1 MNEGKN
7 RTCDTNNCKDRP
19 WDKSAQPRAGNRLPL
34 RPSPLLYTHD
44 LVHVVRSKDACRIL
58 GISYSHLQHCIA
70 RGYLDKVFG
79 AGKLGIG
86 VTAESITRFTTLR
99 TRRTSE
105 KERTK

>member
-1 MNEGKN
+1 MKEKTELAI
-7 RTCDTNNCKDRP
+7 RTIAKIDPGINPLNLERAIGFLYGRP
-19 WDKSAQPRAGNRLPL
+19 
-34 RPSPLLYTHD
+34 LYTHD

-99 TRRTSE
+99 TRRTSG
-105 KERTK
+105 KERAK

>member
-1 MNEGKN
+1 MQRKTELAIRSIANVDQEIDPLNLERAIGFLYG
-7 RTCDTNNCKDRP
+7 RP
-19 WDKSAQPRAGNRLPL
+19 
-34 RPSPLLYTHD
+34 LYTHD

-70 RGYLDKVFG
+70 KGYLDKVYG

-99 TRRTSE
+99 TRKTPG
-105 KERTK
+105 KESTK

>member
-1 MNEGKN
+1 MKEKTELAI
-7 RTCDTNNCKDRP
+7 RTIAKIDPGINPLNLERAIGFLYGRP
-19 WDKSAQPRAGNRLPL
+19 
-34 RPSPLLYTHD
+34 LYTHD

-99 TRRTSE
+99 TRKTPG
-105 KERTK
+105 KKRTK

>member
-1 MNEGKN
+1 M
-7 RTCDTNNCKDRP
+7 
-19 WDKSAQPRAGNRLPL
+19 AVAGIASPCGQRLPSINACSGKTVN
-34 RPSPLLYTHD
+34 PSIA
-44 LVHVVRSKDACRIL
+44 RFIASMDACRIL

-99 TRRTSE
+99 TRKTPG

>member
-1 MNEGKN
+1 MKEKTELTI
-7 RTCDTNNCKDRP
+7 RTIAKIDPGINPLNLERAIGFLYGRP
-19 WDKSAQPRAGNRLPL
+19 
-34 RPSPLLYTHD
+34 LYTHD

-99 TRRTSE
+99 TRKTPR

>member
-1 MNEGKN
+1 MKEKTELAI
-7 RTCDTNNCKDRP
+7 RTIAKIDPGINPLNLERAIGFLYGRP
-19 WDKSAQPRAGNRLPL
+19 
-34 RPSPLLYTHD
+34 LYTHD

-99 TRRTSE
+99 TRKTPG
-105 KERTK
+105 KEGTK

>member
-1 MNEGKN
+1 MKEKTELAI
-7 RTCDTNNCKDRP
+7 RTIAKIDPGINPLNLERAIGFLYGRP
-19 WDKSAQPRAGNRLPL
+19 
-34 RPSPLLYTHD
+34 LYTHD

-70 RGYLDKVFG
+70 RGYLDKVYG

-99 TRRTSE
+99 TRKTPG
-105 KERTK
+105 KEATK

>member
-1 MNEGKN
+1 MKEKTELAI
-7 RTCDTNNCKDRP
+7 RTIAKIDPGINPLNLERAIGFLYGRP
-19 WDKSAQPRAGNRLPL
+19 
-34 RPSPLLYTHD
+34 LYTHD

-99 TRRTSE
+99 TRRTSG
-105 KERTK
+105 KELTK

>member
-1 MNEGKN
+1 MKEKTELAI
-7 RTCDTNNCKDRP
+7 RTIAKIDPGINPLNLERAIGFLYGRP
-19 WDKSAQPRAGNRLPL
+19 
-34 RPSPLLYTHD
+34 LYTHD

-70 RGYLDKVFG
+70 KGYLDKVYG

-99 TRRTSE
+99 TRKTPG
-105 KERTK
+105 KESTK

>member
-1 MNEGKN
+1 MKEKTELTI
-7 RTCDTNNCKDRP
+7 RTIAKIDPGINPLNLERAIGFLYGRP
-19 WDKSAQPRAGNRLPL
+19 
-34 RPSPLLYTHD
+34 LYTHD

-70 RGYLDKVFG
+70 RGYLDKVYG

-99 TRRTSE
+99 TRRTSG

>member
-1 MNEGKN
+1 MKEKTELAI
-7 RTCDTNNCKDRP
+7 RTIAKIDPGINPLNLERAIGFLYGRP
-19 WDKSAQPRAGNRLPL
+19 
-34 RPSPLLYTHD
+34 LYTHD

-70 RGYLDKVFG
+70 KGYLDKVYG

-99 TRRTSE
+99 TRKTPG
-105 KERTK
+105 KEGTK

>member
-1 MNEGKN
+1 MKEKTEFAI
-7 RTCDTNNCKDRP
+7 RTIAKIDPGINPLNLERAIGFLYGRP
-19 WDKSAQPRAGNRLPL
+19 
-34 RPSPLLYTHD
+34 LYTHD

-99 TRRTSE
+99 TRKTPG
-105 KERTK
+105 KERSK

>member
-1 MNEGKN
+1 MKEKTELAIRIIAKIDPGINPLNLERAIGFLYG
-7 RTCDTNNCKDRP
+7 RP
-19 WDKSAQPRAGNRLPL
+19 
-34 RPSPLLYTHD
+34 LYTHD

-86 VTAESITRFTTLR
+86 VTAESITRFTTRR
-99 TRRTSE
+99 TRRTSG

>member
-1 MNEGKN
+1 MKEKTELAI
-7 RTCDTNNCKDRP
+7 RTIAKIDPGINPLNLERAIGFLYGRP
-19 WDKSAQPRAGNRLPL
+19 
-34 RPSPLLYTHD
+34 LYTHD

-70 RGYLDKVFG
+70 RGYLDKVYG

-99 TRRTSE
+99 TRKTPG
-105 KERTK
+105 KEGTK

>member
-1 MNEGKN
+1 MKEKTELAI
-7 RTCDTNNCKDRP
+7 RTIAKIDPGINPLNLERAIGFLYGRP
-19 WDKSAQPRAGNRLPL
+19 
-34 RPSPLLYTHD
+34 LYTHD

-86 VTAESITRFTTLR
+86 VTAESSTRFRTLR
-99 TRRTSE
+99 TRKTPG

>member
-1 MNEGKN
+1 MKEKTELAI
-7 RTCDTNNCKDRP
+7 RTIAKIDPGINPLNLERAIGFLYGRP
-19 WDKSAQPRAGNRLPL
+19 
-34 RPSPLLYTHD
+34 LYTHD